1 MLSKE
6 AVTSCAIVTCA
17 PNELMRPIHDRMPV
31 ILEPEV
37 EATWLDPDADLD
49 VVTGLLVP
57 APADTLEAREVGDLV
72 SNVREDGP
80 ALIEPR
86 VEATLF

>member
-1 MLSKE
+1 M
-6 AVTSCAIVTCA
+6 TCA

-31 ILEPEV
+31 VLDPGV
-37 EATWLDPDADLD
+37 EATWLDPDADPDALL
-49 VVTGLLVP
+49 GLLVP
-57 APADTLEAREVGDLV
+57 AAEDALVAREVGDLV

-80 ALIEPR
+80 ELIEPR